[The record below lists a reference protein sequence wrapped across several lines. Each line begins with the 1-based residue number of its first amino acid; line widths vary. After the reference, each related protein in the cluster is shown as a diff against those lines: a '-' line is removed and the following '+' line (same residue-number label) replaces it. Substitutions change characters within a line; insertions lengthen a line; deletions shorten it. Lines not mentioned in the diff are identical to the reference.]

1 MPRIPRFLRGLKL
14 TSLIGKGEITNEM
27 LGESSVRSNNIG
39 AGSVKLTAL
48 NSEVKTKL
56 DKTDQIDDIIS
67 RLKALEDASK
77 DPEAPK
83 DPEA

>member
-1 MPRIPRFLRGLKL
+1 MPRIPRFLRNLNL

-39 AGSVKLTAL
+39 SGSVKLTAL

-56 DKTDQIDDIIS
+56 DKTDQIDDILS
-67 RLKALEDASK
+67 RLKALEDA
-77 DPEAPK
+77 PK
-83 DPEA
+83 A